1 MDALAGLLDGP
12 RARGAF
18 VLRSILDPPWSIRI
32 EDRAPVMLMTVMRG
46 TAWVIQADLDPV
58 EVNPG
63 DVVII
68 RGPEPYTVAD
78 DPATPPQVIIHPDQ
92 SGTWVGGDEVS
103 PTMDL
108 GIRTWGSNPE
118 GSTMLLSGTYLLDS
132 EVSRRLLAALPTLA
146 AVPAC
151 DATSTLINLLA
162 DEMGRDDPGQEAII
176 DRLLDLL
183 FISTLRIWFSTQE
196 SEAPGWYLAHGD
208 AVVGPV
214 LRLMYDDPAHPWTI
228 AMLAKEVGVSR
239 ASLARRFND
248 LVGEPPMRFLTSW
261 RLALAADLLRDSDS
275 TIGAVASQVGYSSP
289 YSLSTAFKAAN
300 GVSPKQ
306 YRASRAPTLATAPGQ

>member
-1 MDALAGLLDGP
+1 MDALAGLLEGP

-18 VLRSILDPPWSIRI
+18 VLRSVLDPPWSIRI
-32 EDRAPVMLMTVMRG
+32 EDRAPVTLMTVLRG
-46 TAWVIQADLDPV
+46 NAWVIRADLDPI

-63 DVVII
+63 DVVIV

-78 DPATPPQVIIHPDQ
+78 TPATPPQVVIHPDQ
-92 SGTWVGGDEVS
+92 TGTWVGGEEDS

-108 GIRTWGSNPE
+108 GVRTWGSNPE

-132 EVSRRLLAALPTLA
+132 EVSRRLLAVLPMLVV
-146 AVPAC
+146 VPGC
-151 DATSTLINLLA
+151 EPTETLIKLLA
-162 DEMGRDDPGQEAII
+162 DEMVRDDPGQEAII

-183 FISTLRIWFSTQE
+183 LISTLRIWFSAEE
-196 SEAPGWYLAHGD
+196 SKAPGWYLAQSD

-214 LRLMYDDPAHPWTI
+214 LSLMYDDPARSWTI

-248 LVGEPPMRFLTSW
+248 LVGEPPIRFLKGW
-261 RLALAADLLRDSDS
+261 RLTLAADLLRDSDA
-275 TIGAVASQVGYSSP
+275 TIGAIASQVGYSSP
-289 YSLSTAFKAAN
+289 YALSTAFKIAN

-306 YRASRAPTLATAPGQ
+306 YRAGPGTL

>member
-1 MDALAGLLDGP
+1 
-12 RARGAF
+12 
-18 VLRSILDPPWSIRI
+18 
-32 EDRAPVMLMTVMRG
+32 MLMTVLRG
-46 TAWVIQADLDPV
+46 NAWVIRADIDPI
-58 EVNPG
+58 EVKPG
-63 DVVII
+63 DVAII

-78 DPATPPQVIIHPDQ
+78 DPDTPPQVIIHPDQ
-92 SGTWVGGDEVS
+92 SGTWVGDDEAS

-108 GIRTWGSNPE
+108 GVRTWGSNPE

-132 EVSRRLLAALPTLA
+132 EVSRRLLAALPTLVV
-146 AVPAC
+146 VPAC
-151 DATSTLINLLA
+151 DAPSTLINLLA
-162 DEMGRDDPGQEAII
+162 DEMLRDDPGQEAII

-183 FISTLRIWFSTQE
+183 FISTLRVWFSTQE

-208 AVVGPV
+208 AIVGPV

-248 LVGEPPMRFLTSW
+248 LVGEPPMRFLKGW
-261 RLALAADLLRDSDS
+261 RLTLAADLLRDSDI

-289 YSLSTAFKAAN
+289 YALSTAFKVAN

-306 YRASRAPTLATAPGQ
+306 YRASPGTM